1 MTWKSKLP
9 LAAAA
14 VAMAAA
20 QTSSNAV
27 LTNLDTARWSHDKG
41 DPPGMESVFLREDAR
56 TGGIEL
62 LVRFPAGHVI
72 APHWHDANE
81 RLIVLEGRMSL
92 RRADGETSLK
102 AGAFAFLPAR
112 EEQRLSCAGDA
123 RCTVYLAWDGSPK
136 SHPVSGAGLRPAQ

>member
-1 MTWKSKLP
+1 VTWKLK

-14 VAMAAA
+14 LAIAIAAA
-20 QTSSNAV
+20 QPASNAV
-27 LTNLDTARWSHDKG
+27 LTNLETAKWSHDKG

-72 APHWHDANE
+72 APHWHEANE
-81 RLIVLEGRMSL
+81 RLIVLEGRMTL
-92 RRADGETSLK
+92 RQESGETSLEP
-102 AGAFAFLPAR
+102 GAFAFLPAHDV
-112 EEQRLSCAGDA
+112 QRLACAPAA

-136 SHPVSGAGLRPAQ
+136 SHAK

>member
-1 MTWKSKLP
+1 VTWKSKLP
-9 LAAAA
+9 LAAALA
-14 VAMAAA
+14 IAMAAPQPA
-20 QTSSNAV
+20 SNTI

-81 RLIVLEGRMSL
+81 RMIVLEGRMML
-92 RRADGETSLK
+92 RQESGETSLK
-102 AGAFAFLPAR
+102 PGAFAFLPAHDV
-112 EEQRLSCAGDA
+112 QRLSCAPDA
-123 RCTVYLAWDGSPK
+123 RCTVYLAWDASPK
-136 SHPVSGAGLRPAQ
+136 SLPAK